1 MRKRTFLLAGLL
13 AFSMAFGFSG
23 CGGEESGQADLHIE
37 TDLTSTA
44 ASSDTTAS
52 STESTVFVT
61 ADVSSSASSETTTT
75 SEPPGTS
82 SAITEKPSAVSS
94 VAPVQSTVSAVQ
106 PTAPSATQ
114 AQTSANPIVPSSDP
128 LDIPTISTTG
138 GVTRIENH
146 IIIANSG
153 TDHPRAIEPFWGS
166 FPNGKRYGQLIS
178 QYAAAVGSNVHT
190 WLMSLPTA
198 QAFYQPDDVPLNNGT
213 QQQHFENICSALK
226 GATGVPV
233 IDAIAPHKNEPLY
246 SRTDYHWQPL
256 AAYYAAEQ
264 FAAKAGVPYAPL
276 STYEKKTGEGYL
288 GAFYRV
294 NKIQELAKYPEPFTY
309 YKPADVNSL
318 VCTYYDTKFKNGTKN
333 KLFFEGGAITY
344 CVFVGRDNCIL
355 QVDTQTNNNR
365 VLVIFKDS
373 FGNAL
378 VPFLTQSFSKIY
390 LCDIRYFDINAISF
404 IKNVGAT
411 DLLFAISTTNSL
423 SKRNLDYIENNM
435 KK

>member
-1 MRKRTFLLAGLL
+1 MRKRTFFLAGLL
-13 AFSMAFGFSG
+13 AVSMTVGMSG
-23 CGGEESGQADLHIE
+23 CGGEEISQADLPIE
-37 TDLTSTA
+37 TNLTSTTVT
-44 ASSDTTAS
+44 SDTNTS
-52 STESTVFVT
+52 STESTVLET
-61 ADVSSSASSETTTT
+61 ADTYVLSSTELSTTSETLAASSEIAENSSDVTPANPAQT
-75 SEPPGTS
+75 S
-82 SAITEKPSAVSS
+82 
-94 VAPVQSTVSAVQ
+94 VSATQ
-106 PTAPSATQ
+106 PSVPSATQ
-114 AQTSANPIVPSSDP
+114 AQTSTKPIVQSSDP

-138 GVTRIENH
+138 GVTRIENN

-178 QYAAAVGSNVHT
+178 KYAAAVGSNVHT
-190 WLMSLPTA
+190 WLMSLPTS

-213 QQQHFENICSALK
+213 QQQHFENICSELK

-318 VCTYYDTKFKNGTKN
+318 VCTYYDTKFKNGTKS

>member
-1 MRKRTFLLAGLL
+1 MPK
-13 AFSMAFGFSG
+13 
-23 CGGEESGQADLHIE
+23 
-37 TDLTSTA
+37 
-44 ASSDTTAS
+44 
-52 STESTVFVT
+52 
-61 ADVSSSASSETTTT
+61 
-75 SEPPGTS
+75 
-82 SAITEKPSAVSS
+82 
-94 VAPVQSTVSAVQ
+94 
-106 PTAPSATQ
+106 
-114 AQTSANPIVPSSDP
+114 
-128 LDIPTISTTG
+128 
-138 GVTRIENH
+138 
-146 IIIANSG
+146 NSRSK
-153 TDHPRAIEPFWGS
+153 HPRASEPFRAS
-166 FPNGKRYGQLIS
+166 SPNGKRYGQLIS

-213 QQQHFENICSALK
+213 QQQHFENICSELK

-294 NKIQELAKYPEPFTY
+294 NKIQELANYPEPFTY
-309 YKPADVNSL
+309 YKPADVDSL
-318 VCTYYDTKFKNGTKN
+318 VCTYYDTKFQNGKQN